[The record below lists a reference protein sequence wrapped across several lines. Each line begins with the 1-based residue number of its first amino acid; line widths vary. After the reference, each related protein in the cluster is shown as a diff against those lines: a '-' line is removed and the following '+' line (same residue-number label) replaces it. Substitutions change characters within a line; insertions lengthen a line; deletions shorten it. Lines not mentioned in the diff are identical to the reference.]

1 MTVNAVDVLH
11 KTPLGD
17 YGILTSLTCLLAA
30 GFCIVLGFKCRV
42 KPLRT
47 YGLILVIF
55 SVLKMVTLDIASTD
69 SIIRVAA
76 FIGGGLLCFGISWAY
91 NRADKEDERKDN

>member
-1 MTVNAVDVLH
+1 MVAWQER
-11 KTPLGD
+11 
-17 YGILTSLTCLLAA
+17 I
-30 GFCIVLGFKCRV
+30 GFCEAFVAGGV

-55 SVLKMVTLDIASTD
+55 SVLKMVTFDIASTD

-91 NRADKEDERKDN
+91 NRAEKEDSGEK